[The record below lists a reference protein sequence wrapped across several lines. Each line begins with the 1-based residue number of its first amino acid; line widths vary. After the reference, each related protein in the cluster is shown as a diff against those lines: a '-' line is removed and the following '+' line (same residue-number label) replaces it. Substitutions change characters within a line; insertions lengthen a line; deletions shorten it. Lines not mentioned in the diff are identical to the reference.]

1 LAVVSATFSNS
12 PILAM
17 TATASR
23 SDREAIKTS
32 LGLRNCA
39 EIIGNPDHQNITY
52 YKQKRT
58 GQDIDSLTA
67 ILSPMADRLLE
78 EHINYPLT
86 IVYLPLKWCGFAY
99 KLFESVLGHSRYFPE
114 GSPPIPH
121 NRLFGQFHSR
131 QTDDMKDE
139 ILKQLCAE
147 QSVIRVIFATV
158 HWEWVLISRAFGM
171 LFTSPPP
178 YKIQAYSQETGRA
191 GRDGKPASALLYYI
205 AKKKVGMDDIMRTF
219 CKLDDRCLRRFL
231 LVAMDTEEKYLQPI
245 VPGHTCCS
253 FCLLHCDCTTCNK

>member
-1 LAVVSATFSNS
+1 
-12 PILAM
+12 M

-32 LGLRNCA
+32 LDLRNCA

-139 ILKQLCAE
+139 ILKQLCSE

-158 HWEWVLISRAFGM
+158 ALGM
-171 LFTSPPP
+171 GVDMKGIRHVVHITPP

-191 GRDGKPASALLYYI
+191 GRDGKPASALLYYSNRDI
-205 AKKKVGMDDIMRTF
+205 AKNKVGMDDIMRTF
-219 CKLDDRCLRRFL
+219 CKLDDRCLRRLL